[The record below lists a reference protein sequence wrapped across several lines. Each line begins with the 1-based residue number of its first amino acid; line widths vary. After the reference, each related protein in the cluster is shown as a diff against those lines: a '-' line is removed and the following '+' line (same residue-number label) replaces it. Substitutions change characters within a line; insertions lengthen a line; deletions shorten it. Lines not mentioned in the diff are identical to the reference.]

1 MGLFSSIGRWFK
13 ALGYL
18 LTGRI
23 DSARE
28 ALDTNPHVLKAKYDD
43 IIQDKVKRI
52 QQYKKAVAAL
62 VAQQEKKIHQVTKL
76 TDDVQRLEDLK
87 TGAAAKAQ
95 QLVKQLKSSGKSE
108 TEIHANDD
116 YQKCLSAFN
125 DFSSTLEEKQALIT
139 ELESSSG
146 EYSTSISEH
155 KVQLQQLLRDM
166 EKIKAEAD
174 AAVAD
179 MISAKE
185 EKEISD
191 MISGISEDASSKELE
206 RLRNLRQK
214 VKAETRISKELA
226 GVDTAKQEN
235 EFLEYARK
243 TESSNEFDKLI
254 GLSAETDTAAATQKD
269 APQVDTKLPE

>member
-43 IIQDKVKRI
+43 IIEDKVKRI

-62 VAQQEKKIHQVTKL
+62 VAQQEKKINQVAKL
-76 TDDVQRLEDLK
+76 TDEVERLEDLK
-87 TGAAAKAQ
+87 TGAAAKAK
-95 QLVKQLKSSGKSE
+95 QLVERLKGEGKSE
-108 TEIHANDD
+108 TEIHANDE

-125 DFSSTLEEKQALIT
+125 DFNATLEEKQALIT
-139 ELESSSG
+139 ELESSAT
-146 EYSTSISEH
+146 EYAGSISEH

-166 EKIKAEAD
+166 EKLKAEAD

-191 MISGISEDASSKELE
+191 MITGISEDASNKELE

-226 GVDTAKQEN
+226 GVDTAKQES
-235 EFLEYARK
+235 EFLEYARQS
-243 TESSNEFDKLI
+243 ESSSEFDKLI
-254 GLSAETDTAAATQKD
+254 GLGAETDAAAAAQTE
-269 APQVDTKLPE
+269 APQADTKLPE